1 MHNIELAWLFKE
13 IADLLEIK
21 GENIFK
27 IRAYQKAADTIAT
40 FSKDL
45 TQATEKEIAAI
56 PGFGKALQEKT
67 KEWIESG
74 EIKYL
79 NTLRAEIPQGLLEI
93 AKVPGLGP
101 KLVRRLYEEL
111 GIENSDQLMKAA
123 KEQKIR
129 KLKGLGAKI
138 ELNIINNLKRM
149 REHLS
154 EVSLAVSYPIG
165 LTMIEILSEIDYIE
179 RVEFTGDLRRF
190 SESTPI
196 LELIIATKNIETVQD
211 VIKKM
216 PLVKEV
222 EVVDANSVEVSLSAG
237 FNARFHFCEPQQFA
251 KQWLLTTGSKNH
263 LEKILSKADKKGIF
277 LALNS
282 EYEPAS
288 EEQIYSDL
296 GLAFLPPQLREDSG
310 EVEFAEKGQ
319 VPKVIKLKDYRADL
333 HMHTNY
339 SDGSNTI
346 EELAKVALERGYTH
360 FAITDH
366 SQSLKIASGLS
377 YQDLKRQKKEIEDV
391 ANRLGIPILRGIE
404 CDILSDGTLDFDDN
418 VLAEMDIVIASIH
431 RGFKQ
436 DEETLTK
443 RIINSIKNPHVD
455 IIAHPTGRLICQR
468 DGYKVDLK
476 RIIQAAADY
485 GKVLE
490 INSSPLRLDLN
501 DTYARIAAD
510 KGVKIAINS
519 DAHSVQELEN
529 VFFGVNY
536 AKRAWLQPTNVI
548 NTWSYQELM
557 DFLNRK
563 S

>member
-165 LTMIEILSEIDYIE
+165 LTMIEILSEID
-179 RVEFTGDLRRF
+179 
-190 SESTPI
+190 
-196 LELIIATKNIETVQD
+196 
-211 VIKKM
+211 
-216 PLVKEV
+216 
-222 EVVDANSVEVSLSAG
+222 
-237 FNARFHFCEPQQFA
+237 
-251 KQWLLTTGSKNH
+251 
-263 LEKILSKADKKGIF
+263 
-277 LALNS
+277 
-282 EYEPAS
+282 
-288 EEQIYSDL
+288 
-296 GLAFLPPQLREDSG
+296 
-310 EVEFAEKGQ
+310 
-319 VPKVIKLKDYRADL
+319 
-333 HMHTNY
+333 
-339 SDGSNTI
+339 
-346 EELAKVALERGYTH
+346 
-360 FAITDH
+360 
-366 SQSLKIASGLS
+366 
-377 YQDLKRQKKEIEDV
+377 
-391 ANRLGIPILRGIE
+391 
-404 CDILSDGTLDFDDN
+404 
-418 VLAEMDIVIASIH
+418 
-431 RGFKQ
+431 
-436 DEETLTK
+436 
-443 RIINSIKNPHVD
+443 
-455 IIAHPTGRLICQR
+455 
-468 DGYKVDLK
+468 
-476 RIIQAAADY
+476 
-485 GKVLE
+485 
-490 INSSPLRLDLN
+490 
-501 DTYARIAAD
+501 
-510 KGVKIAINS
+510 
-519 DAHSVQELEN
+519 
-529 VFFGVNY
+529 
-536 AKRAWLQPTNVI
+536 
-548 NTWSYQELM
+548 
-557 DFLNRK
+557 
-563 S
+563 